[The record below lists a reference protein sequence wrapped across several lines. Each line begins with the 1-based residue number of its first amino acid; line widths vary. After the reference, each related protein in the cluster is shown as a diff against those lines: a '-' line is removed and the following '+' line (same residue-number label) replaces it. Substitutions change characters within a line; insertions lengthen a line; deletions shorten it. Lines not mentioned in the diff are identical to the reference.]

1 MTHRPP
7 TPPSV
12 EAVAEAF
19 DRLFIVDEDET
30 FLLRSGTVSKAI
42 AAYLGTS
49 WSYPLGQVVRA
60 VAEAAGARPARLC
73 TSMYIRV
80 RPRSMSREEA
90 LEQAKEL
97 RRAKQWQKVQ
107 QPAVLEAKAAL
118 EAARKKREGTD
129 AP

>member
-1 MTHRPP
+1 MAHRPP

-42 AAYLGTS
+42 CTYLGIPWT
-49 WSYPLGQVVRA
+49 YKAGQVVRA

-80 RPRSMSREEA
+80 RPRSMPREEA
-90 LEQAKEL
+90 LEQAREL
-97 RRAKQWQKVQ
+97 RRAKTWQKAK
-107 QPAVLEAKAAL
+107 QPAVQAAREAL
-118 EAARKKREGTD
+118 EKVRFKGST
-129 AP
+129 